1 MPTPQVYSGAPVSGA
16 HLVKR
21 GKVRDVYAAGPGC
34 LVIVAS
40 DRISAFDVVL
50 EPGIPDKGV
59 VLTQLSSF
67 WFKALEHVAPS
78 HVLATSLPDLPDP
91 FRGVE
96 ELRGRACLVRAVRI
110 LPVECIVRG
119 YIVGSGWKEY
129 QASGTVC
136 GLPLPTGLHQA
147 DRLSEPIFTP
157 STKAEQGH
165 DENISFDRMTEL
177 VGGHVADEV
186 RRLSLTIYTAAA
198 RLAEE
203 RGIII
208 ADTKFE
214 FGLDESDRVVWA
226 DEALTPDSSRF
237 WDVTTYR
244 PGSNPPSFDKQYLR
258 DWLEASGW
266 NKQPPAPLLPD
277 DVAAHTRDLYFEAYR
292 RITGT
297 TLDPRSY

>member
-1 MPTPQVYSGAPVSGA
+1 MPTPQVYSGAPVAGA

-21 GKVRDVYAAGPGC
+21 GKVRDVYAAGPGR
-34 LVIVAS
+34 LLIVAS

-67 WFKALEHVAPS
+67 WFEALGHVAPS
-78 HVLATSLPDLPDP
+78 HVLATGLAELPEP

-96 ELRGRACLVRAVRI
+96 ALRGRACLVQAVRI

-136 GLPLPTGLHQA
+136 GLRLPAGLRQA
-147 DRLSEPIFTP
+147 DKLPEAIFTP
-157 STKAEQGH
+157 STKAEEGH

-177 VGGHVADEV
+177 VGGQAAEEL
-186 RRLSLTIYTAAA
+186 RRLSLAIYTAAA
-198 RLAEE
+198 SLAEE

-214 FGLDESDRVVWA
+214 FGLD
-226 DEALTPDSSRF
+226 
-237 WDVTTYR
+237 
-244 PGSNPPSFDKQYLR
+244 
-258 DWLEASGW
+258 
-266 NKQPPAPLLPD
+266 
-277 DVAAHTRDLYFEAYR
+277 
-292 RITGT
+292 
-297 TLDPRSY
+297 

>member
-1 MPTPQVYSGAPVSGA
+1 MPTPQVYSGAPVAGA

-21 GKVRDVYAAGPGC
+21 GKVRDVYAAGPGR
-34 LVIVAS
+34 LLIVAS

-67 WFKALEHVAPS
+67 WFEALGHVAPS
-78 HVLATSLPDLPDP
+78 HVLATGLAELPEP

-96 ELRGRACLVRAVRI
+96 ALRGRACLVQAVRI

-136 GLPLPTGLHQA
+136 GLRLPAGLRQA
-147 DRLSEPIFTP
+147 DKLPEAIFTP
-157 STKAEQGH
+157 STKAEEGH

-177 VGGHVADEV
+177 VGGQAAEEL
-186 RRLSLTIYTAAA
+186 RRLSLAIYTAAA
-198 RLAEE
+198 SLAEE

-214 FGLDESDRVVWA
+214 FGLDADDRVVWA

-237 WDVTTYR
+237 WDVATYR
-244 PGSNPPSFDKQYLR
+244 PGSNPPSFDKQYVR

-266 NKQPPAPLLPD
+266 SKQPPAPPLPD

-292 RITGT
+292 RITGS
-297 TLDPRSY
+297 TLDPRSC